1 MKDDNYKCHW
11 NILVFCDQW
20 KMMSDLNMFHEKMSG
35 FVSFS
40 LFRLT
45 LVIKLRN
52 FEFGGLWNTLIF
64 FNKIDMVSDLN
75 VSHWKCLIFLISMV
89 WVHFSHET
97 EKFWFWKP
105 LKYCNVFWSKRY
117 GFRFKYVPLKDVWF
131 CFISILWVQFSHK
144 AEKFWLWRSLKYFT
158 NFWFEKWCQIRLC
171 PVKQCLI

>member
-1 MKDDNYKCHW
+1 M
-11 NILVFCDQW
+11 
-20 KMMSDLNMFHEKMSG
+20 
-35 FVSFS
+35 
-40 LFRLT
+40 
-45 LVIKLRN
+45 KLRN
-52 FEFGGLWNTLIF
+52 LDFESHWNTLMLF
-64 FNKIDMVSDLN
+64 GKQRHSVRFEYVPWKNVYFCFVS
-75 VSHWKCLIFLISMV
+75 IV
-89 WVHFSHET
+89 WVHFSHKI